1 MDTIKFGTDGWRAVI
16 AKEFTFENVC
26 RVGKAIAIYLKKHGK
41 DKHPLIIGY
50 DPRFLADEFA
60 MEIGKIC
67 SKAGI
72 RVLISDKD
80 AATPVIAFSVRDKK
94 ACGAVMLTA
103 SHNPSKYL
111 GIKFI
116 PEYAG
121 PASPEI
127 AKEIEGL
134 SNSSS
139 EPEPAAPMS
148 IEKFDP
154 NEAYERYITKFAD
167 LETIKKA
174 KLNIVYDPMHGS
186 GRVLLPKLLAKA
198 AGKLTLLNEN
208 RDVLF
213 GGKNPEPAEEN
224 LKELSAKVV
233 ELNADLGL
241 ATDGD
246 ADRFGVVDRH
256 GSFFSANQVLSLV
269 FWYLVEHKKFTG
281 SVVRSLATT
290 HMIDRIAEKHRIKV
304 HETPVG
310 FKYIAEIMMKEEVIL
325 GGEESGG
332 LSIKGHIPEKD
343 GLLADLLITEMVAKT
358 KKPVDQ
364 LWQELISKFGDC
376 AGEKVNLPI
385 SAPDKEKLV
394 RFLKTSAP
402 EALGGQKV
410 TGRTESDGV
419 KLLLEDGWVAVR
431 PSGTEDIARV
441 YFESGSEKKVA
452 DIEKDFGRIL
462 QKLGI

>member
-139 EPEPAAPMS
+139 EPEPAAPM
-148 IEKFDP
+148 
-154 NEAYERYITKFAD
+154 
-167 LETIKKA
+167 
-174 KLNIVYDPMHGS
+174 
-186 GRVLLPKLLAKA
+186 
-198 AGKLTLLNEN
+198 
-208 RDVLF
+208 
-213 GGKNPEPAEEN
+213 
-224 LKELSAKVV
+224 LSK
-233 ELNADLGL
+233 
-241 ATDGD
+241 
-246 ADRFGVVDRH
+246 
-256 GSFFSANQVLSLV
+256 
-269 FWYLVEHKKFTG
+269 
-281 SVVRSLATT
+281 VRS
-290 HMIDRIAEKHRIKV
+290 
-304 HETPVG
+304 
-310 FKYIAEIMMKEEVIL
+310 
-325 GGEESGG
+325 
-332 LSIKGHIPEKD
+332 
-343 GLLADLLITEMVAKT
+343 
-358 KKPVDQ
+358 
-364 LWQELISKFGDC
+364 
-376 AGEKVNLPI
+376 
-385 SAPDKEKLV
+385 
-394 RFLKTSAP
+394 
-402 EALGGQKV
+402 
-410 TGRTESDGV
+410 
-419 KLLLEDGWVAVR
+419 
-431 PSGTEDIARV
+431 
-441 YFESGSEKKVA
+441 
-452 DIEKDFGRIL
+452 
-462 QKLGI
+462 